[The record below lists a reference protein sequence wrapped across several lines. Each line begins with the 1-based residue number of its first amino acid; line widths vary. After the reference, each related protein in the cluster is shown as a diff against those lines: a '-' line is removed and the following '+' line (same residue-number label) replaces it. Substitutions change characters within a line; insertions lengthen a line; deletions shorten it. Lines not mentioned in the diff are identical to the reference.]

1 MVCSAQF
8 VAAVCA
14 TALLHALSPGKLEV
28 ELKLG
33 TNVSIVQGLFIEMF
47 ATALLVLSV
56 LMLGAGE
63 LIQCIEAKLKAEKHL
78 MTPMAP
84 TGFAASIS
92 ALTLWAS
99 QYTGAGLK

>member
-14 TALLHALSPGKLEV
+14 TAILHGLTPGKLQV
-28 ELKLG
+28 ELQLG
-33 TNVSIVQGLFIEMF
+33 NTVSVVQGLFIEMF

-63 LIQCIEAKLKAEKHL
+63 
-78 MTPMAP
+78 
-84 TGFAASIS
+84 
-92 ALTLWAS
+92 
-99 QYTGAGLK
+99 